1 MATTITAILIVF
13 FIGQAFSHRSAKSAN
28 LLPTFVAPFTPPGY
42 KLESRTSLEIEMRT
56 NNFNAFF
63 AFLILLAIPVLMSA
77 QSAPRPQTLVVNG
90 QAGKTTVMQVNG
102 RAYVDVESIA
112 QIGNGSVAIKDN
124 QITLTLPP
132 PPAGSPAGQSSNPG
146 FSREFPSA
154 AIESIAAV
162 REWRTAIA
170 TAIEYPNPV
179 TDSWVS
185 VFRGRAND
193 ALRQAS
199 VAAITSMDRAAL
211 QLLTNEFNNMQKW
224 SDQII
229 AARKNLQ
236 YMSSTEINSDS
247 LYQQILICSH

>member
-1 MATTITAILIVF
+1 MQKRGLDARFAVPLLV
-13 FIGQAFSHRSAKSAN
+13 
-28 LLPTFVAPFTPPGY
+28 LLP
-42 KLESRTSLEIEMRT
+42 
-56 NNFNAFF
+56 
-63 AFLILLAIPVLMSA
+63 LILSA
-77 QSAPRPQTLVVNG
+77 QSAPHPQDLVVNG
-90 QAGKTTVMQVNG
+90 QAGKTTVLQVNG

-112 QIGNGSVAIKDN
+112 HIGNGSVTFKDN
-124 QITLTLPP
+124 QITLTLPA
-132 PPAGSPAGQSSNPG
+132 PASAAAGQAQPLG
-146 FSREFPSA
+146 FSKEFPSA
-154 AIESIAAV
+154 AIESMAAV

-199 VAAITSMDRAAL
+199 VAAITSMDRATL

-236 YMSSTEINSDS
+236 FMSSTEINSDA
-247 LYQQILICSH
+247 LYQQILTCSHSIAAMVASGQFQDEPACH